1 MTLVAGV
8 DIGNA
13 TTEVVV
19 LDGTRLL
26 GADRLPTRGRKGS
39 PESLQGAAA
48 LVRRVERRLGTQVT
62 EVSIAPLRAAVTATV
77 TVPAQ
82 PPATGRLRVLA
93 AGAATPGGTG
103 SCVGAPFWLD
113 RDAPEGRPP
122 GGGAL
127 AWIALVPG
135 GLGYAAAAGR
145 LRELRA
151 AGLPVGAVLAAGDEG
166 VLVANRVD
174 APLPVLDQVDLAAVA
189 GCARLAVEVRPPGQP
204 LTVLTDPVALAAALE
219 LGGRE
224 AGDAAVAARSLLDY
238 SNAVI
243 GVTGARGDGLSR
255 ADGSPADSR
264 PGRRGP
270 GGRGRAVGAGR
281 GPPGPAPSR
290 LRRAVRLAGGA
301 GHRVRHRHRAA
312 GSR

>member
-1 MTLVAGV
+1 M
-8 DIGNA
+8 
-13 TTEVVV
+13 
-19 LDGTRLL
+19 
-26 GADRLPTRGRKGS
+26 
-39 PESLQGAAA
+39 
-48 LVRRVERRLGTQVT
+48 
-62 EVSIAPLRAAVTATV
+62 
-77 TVPAQ
+77 
-82 PPATGRLRVLA
+82 LA

-103 SCVGAPFWLD
+103 SCVGVPFWLD

-255 ADGSPADSR
+255 ADGSPAGGA
-264 PGRRGP
+264 PAAGP